1 MRLFNYIY
9 SIFGISSSTTNEG
22 GFSLDNAVHRVAGRS
37 SRKAIDHPFVFVQL
51 VVDDTK

>member
-22 GFSLDNAVHRVAGRS
+22 GFSLEHRVAGRS
-37 SRKAIDHPFVFVQL
+37 SSKAIDHPFMFVQL